1 MTAHN
6 HGRPPSGRVILLRV
20 SQKALLLGIASTLAA
35 CSGGKIAAVQ
45 DAVLP
50 ADPSYKIGQAF
61 DHRKICTSTKWDTVK
76 DGRGRTIIE
85 YRCELSGVAAFYK
98 SRDDKRLSELQGT
111 IQSLEG
117 NYMAEMKSLQT
128 KIDGE
133 QKTLADLSAGIV
145 DPDIQARVDADKKK
159 LQDQTEELV
168 ALKSGDVPSIIST
181 TNRVSVSLPTD
192 AFNDGNLVT
201 IVGDARDDLSLS
213 TKANP
218 SSQPSAA
225 IARDESGI
233 TSASPNAV
241 YELQS
246 SIRLLQS
253 DVAQSSATLEQDK
266 NDASGMHVRIANVSG
281 YIKSDQDQ
289 LAKETAGKTE
299 YFSNVEKNVGAQIKA
314 IDPNPVTRGDELFQ
328 WTLSD
333 DNTPD
338 LVYAGAEL
346 VHQDGHTDDMA
357 YNPNA
362 VERVVGLIVQNSISN
377 FAGYEPQITL

>member
-1 MTAHN
+1 M
-6 HGRPPSGRVILLRV
+6 ILLRV
-20 SQKALLLGIASTLAA
+20 SQKAILLGIASTLAA

-45 DAVLP
+45 NAVLP

-98 SRDDKRLSELQGT
+98 SRDDKRLSDLQGT

-117 NYMAEMKSLQT
+117 NYVAGMNSLQA
-128 KIDGE
+128 KMAGE
-133 QKTLADLSAGIV
+133 QKTLADLNAGIV
-145 DPDIQARVDADKKK
+145 DPDTQARVDADKKK
-159 LQDQTEELV
+159 LQDQTEELA

-181 TNRVSVSLPTD
+181 TNRVSASLPTD

-201 IVGDARDDLSLS
+201 IVGDARDHLSLS

-225 IARDESGI
+225 ISRDESGI

-246 SIRLLQS
+246 NIRLLRS
-253 DVAQSSATLEQDK
+253 DIAQSSATLEQDK
-266 NDASGMHVRIANVSG
+266 SDPSGIRTLIDNVSG

-289 LAKETAGKTE
+289 LAKETAGKAE
-299 YFSNVEKNVGAQIKA
+299 YFGNVEKNVGAQIKA

-328 WTLSD
+328 WTLAD

-346 VHQDGHTDDMA
+346 VHQDGHTDDIA
-357 YNPNA
+357 YSSNS
-362 VERVVGLIVQNSISN
+362 VERVVGLVIHNSSISYSD
-377 FAGYEPQITL
+377 YEPQIAP